1 LTMNDMLLEM
11 QGIHKTFGAVEALT
25 DVSLQVRRGR
35 VHALIGENGAGKSTL
50 MKILSGGLQPDSGSM
65 LMDGQPYRVHSPKDA
80 RSHGVSM
87 IYQELTLTPHQTVE
101 ENITLGAEKSR
112 FGVLKGQAA
121 SIHRALDQL
130 GYGGLDA
137 NTRVRTLGVGV
148 QQIVEIARSLFL
160 QARLLIMDEPTSS
173 LSAEDTRSL
182 FDAIRRLRQKG
193 VTVIYI
199 SHFLEEVQ
207 EIADDYTVLR
217 DGRSVAYGSM
227 SGTSLSR
234 LVTAMVGRPLEEMFP
249 RSHRRMGPV
258 ALEVEHLAGPPRVQD
273 VSFSVHSGEILG
285 IAGLIGSGR
294 TEMLRCLYG
303 VTPAESGSVKV
314 KGRDLKLHRHSAGTA
329 IRASMGLV
337 SEDRKNEGLAVGLP
351 IRDNMSL
358 SSLARYAGKNGMGAL
373 DMAAEARD
381 VTERSKA
388 LSIKYRSIKDPILS
402 LSGGNQQ
409 KVVLGRILMEGG
421 DILFL
426 DEPTRGIDVKSKVE
440 IYTLI
445 GRLANEGKAVVMVSS
460 YLPELFGIC
469 DNLAVMH
476 RGRLSPVMPV
486 RQWTEESVMAWATT
500 GKMKASGTMPRG
512 RKR

>member
-1 LTMNDMLLEM
+1 MNDFLLEM
-11 QGIHKTFGAVEALT
+11 RGIHKCFGAVQALA
-25 DVSLQVRRGR
+25 DVDLRVRRGS

-50 MKILSGGLQPDSGSM
+50 MKILSGSLQPDRGSM
-65 LMDGQPYRVHSPKDA
+65 LLDGRSYRVHSPGDA
-80 RSHGVSM
+80 RSSGVSM

-112 FGVLKGQAA
+112 FGLLQSQSGDVHG
-121 SIHRALDQL
+121 ALDQL
-130 GYGGLDA
+130 GYGTLKTDA
-137 NTRVRTLGVGV
+137 KVQNLSVGV

-182 FDAIRRLRQKG
+182 FDVIRRLREKG

-207 EIADDYTVLR
+207 EIADAYTVLR
-217 DGRSVAYGSM
+217 DGRSVAAGSM
-227 SGTSLSR
+227 SGTALSK

-249 RSHRRMGPV
+249 RTQHRMGPL
-258 ALEVEHLAGPPRVQD
+258 AFEVEHLSGPPRVQD
-273 VSFSVHSGEILG
+273 VSFSVHAGEILG

-303 VTPAESGSVKV
+303 VSPAESGSVKV
-314 KGRDLKLHRHSAGTA
+314 RGRDLNLHGHSAGSA
-329 IRASMGLV
+329 IRLSMGLV

-358 SSLARYAGKNGMGAL
+358 SSLGRYVRRRGAGWIDGKR
-373 DMAAEARD
+373 EIRD
-381 VTERSKA
+381 VRGRSKD
-388 LSIKYRSIKDPILS
+388 LSIKYRSIMDTCVS

-440 IYTLI
+440 IYSLI
-445 GRLANEGKAVVMVSS
+445 GRLAAEGKAVVMVSS

-469 DNLAVMH
+469 DTLAVMH
-476 RGRLSPVMPV
+476 RGRLSPLRPV
-486 RQWTEESVMAWATT
+486 REWTEERVMAWATT
-500 GKMKASGTMPRG
+500 GKMKASGTRKRG